1 MSETKDLATQYDDA
15 LTAGGR
21 IQIWLSIAASGVATL
36 VGALAVVYFQFFY
49 QRYESNTTVK
59 AIECAPQQRTR
70 CENGGAECTTTKV
83 HKCELTAEGF
93 EARPLVTTY
102 EGETPPAV
110 GDPVTVYF
118 DPKDKAA
125 SATLEEPMPR
135 TTARNLSLAFFVLS
149 AIALVLFL
157 RFRNNKTLQRIQ
169 GLRLARQ
176 LIVD

>member
-1 MSETKDLATQYDDA
+1 MSDLATQYDDA

-36 VGALAVVYFQFFY
+36 AGALAVVYFQFFY
-49 QRYESNTTVK
+49 QRYESNTTIK

-70 CENGGAECTTTKV
+70 CENGGAECTTTTV
-83 HKCELTAEGF
+83 HRCELTAEGF
-93 EARPLVTTY
+93 EGRPLVTTY
-102 EGETPPAV
+102 EGGGRSPAV

-135 TTARNLSLAFFVLS
+135 TTARNLSLVFFVLS
-149 AIALVLFL
+149 AIALALLL
-157 RFRNNKTLQRIQ
+157 RFRHNKTLQRIQ
-169 GLRLARQ
+169 GLRLARH